1 MNLFSELFS
10 GIGVTLIGNLTAPT
24 YKYAWLLEIIS
35 NLIGLVSD
43 VGLGIILFTV
53 ALKLITLPLDIFS
66 RASMKKNSLKMEMMR
81 DDLEKLQKQYANNKQ
96 LYQQKMMAL
105 YKKNGY
111 SALMPCLPTIV
122 TLVFFIIVIGAF
134 NSYTKKAD
142 FEVFQKMGAAY
153 DSEITLC
160 IEEGSVIKPDEEK
173 DEYYVNVEKALSEK
187 YADYFVVDKTVSDYR
202 YNIYRYTITE
212 EGANALKSEYEK
224 ELSSFFSENGG
235 YNYENE
241 KINGLISSLAQDR
254 FVKNCGVELSVLGDS
269 VKKSGSFYVINNGI
283 KLKELLNG
291 KEYSSFLSE
300 EGIFD
305 YNSYLTDEEKST
317 VAERAFTDES
327 LSLIVKE
334 YKSES
339 ITGKAR
345 IAAKEC
351 YENNRSKSVVFP
363 WVKNLWQVDS
373 PFKPAIP
380 DYDNLK
386 TTLGANCIQEGQYKE
401 LTAELGE
408 YRSTGFGKGNGWYVL
423 VALSILTMLAS
434 TLIMNKT
441 QKTQMELSSVE
452 GANGT
457 AAMQQKM
464 MTWMMPVMFG
474 IFAFIYSAGFSI
486 YMVTSSILSTVF
498 TLLINFCVEK
508 SFKNKINKQ
517 ISEENSKARY
527 GKRR

>member
-1 MNLFSELFS
+1 MTEFFS
-10 GIGVTLIGNLTAPT
+10 GIAVTLIGNLTAPS
-24 YKYAWLLEIIS
+24 YRYAWLLSIIS
-35 NLIGLVSD
+35 NLIGLVAD
-43 VGLGIILFTV
+43 VGLGIILFTL

-66 RASMKKNSLKMEMMR
+66 RASMKKNALKMELMR

-153 DSEITLC
+153 DSSIELC
-160 IEEGSVIKPDEEK
+160 IEDGTVIKPDENK
-173 DEYYVNVEKALSEK
+173 DEYYLNIEKAVNEAYSGYFNANTSRE
-187 YADYFVVDKTVSDYR
+187 DYK
-202 YNIYRYTITE
+202 YNIYCYTLTE
-212 EGANALKSEYEK
+212 DGYNNLKKKYAETLIDY
-224 ELSSFFSENGG
+224 FTENGDFNYDGEKLKG
-235 YNYENE
+235 YLNTY
-241 KINGLISSLAQDR
+241 AQDK
-254 FVKNCGVELSVLGDS
+254 FIKNCGVEISVLES
-269 VKKSGSFYVINNGI
+269 EKAIIKSGNYYVINNGI
-283 KLKELLNG
+283 KLKELLGSNSG
-291 KEYSSFLSE
+291 AGLIDAD
-300 EGIFD
+300 GVFD
-305 YNSYLTDEEKST
+305 YNSYLTAEEKET
-317 VAERAFTDES
+317 TAKAALNEEIITLA
-327 LSLIVKE
+327 LKE
-334 YKSES
+334 YKDENVA
-339 ITGKAR
+339 GKAR
-345 IAAKEC
+345 LAAKES
-351 YENNRSKSVVFP
+351 YEKNRSKSVVFP

-380 DYDNLK
+380 DYANLK

-401 LTAELGE
+401 LTYELSE
-408 YRSTGFGKGNGWYVL
+408 YRQTGFGKGNGWYIL
-423 VALSILTMLAS
+423 VALSILTMFAS

-441 QKTQMELSSVE
+441 QKTQMELSSVD

-486 YMVTSSILSTVF
+486 YMVTSSILSTGF
-498 TLLINFCVEK
+498 TLLINLCVEK

-517 ISEENSKARY
+517 VSEENSKARY